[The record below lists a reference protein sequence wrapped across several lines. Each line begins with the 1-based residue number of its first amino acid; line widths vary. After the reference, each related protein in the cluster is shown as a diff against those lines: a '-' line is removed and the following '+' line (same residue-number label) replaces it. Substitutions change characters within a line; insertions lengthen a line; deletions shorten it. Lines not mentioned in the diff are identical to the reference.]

1 MPYNLSVPAKGDID
15 AFVIEGIPDDVA
27 PDSPEIKERVTRERD
42 KMQSGLMAGTPPDP
56 AGMLDGQEY
65 SPYNIATDTQLG
77 RALFPLRTRVRERI
91 AQQPVEAQFI
101 YSMSPAT
108 LGTFLGGAA
117 GLPFAVPTGGGS
129 VVVGAAG
136 GGAAGEFLSQL
147 FGVSPRDNFMIGA
160 SGAAP
165 IVGPAAARGFRL
177 LGRGA
182 SALARANPVVK
193 SAERVMTEESAVREF
208 GNVNAA
214 LIAKLQHRG
223 LISYPASRLYQ
234 IIDDVGVTVT
244 PNQFTGTFK
253 TLRALSDELEP
264 LTDFAAPKAAKKL
277 VDNVIKQQSSMQPI
291 SLSEVLK
298 VRSEVGK
305 LLRQFERSP
314 SGGGAKVLAAGET
327 FAALS
332 DDLAALAK
340 QPGVSRRAAQVA
352 LAANKRFKI
361 ERAGEELERVVEGFV
376 SKVPGEESLT
386 LNVNGLRKA
395 LFEMTNPKHKK
406 YNKLFTEG
414 AEDILPEIQKTLTK
428 LSAITKESANP
439 AGAGSLVVR
448 GGFAAGGAALGGA
461 VAGTPG
467 MVIGGIAGTR
477 GPEALMKVL
486 LTPTGRRFLE
496 RFARLGKG
504 EIDAGRLAVLSQA
517 ITQAALRN

>member
-1 MPYNLSVPAKGDID
+1 MPYNLSVSAKGDID

-27 PDSPEIKERVTRERD
+27 PDSPQIKERVTRERE

-56 AGMLDGQEY
+56 AGMLDGPEY
-65 SPYNIATDTQLG
+65 PPDNIATETPLG
-77 RALFPLRTRVRERI
+77 RLLFPLRTDLREYV
-91 AQQPVEAQFI
+91 ASQPPADRFI
-101 YSMSPAT
+101 LETGPTTIGTAIGT
-108 LGTFLGGAA
+108 AAGAPLGPLGMLGG
-117 GLPFAVPTGGGS
+117 GMI
-129 VVVGAAG
+129 G
-136 GGAAGEFLSQL
+136 GGATEYLSQL
-147 FGVSPRDNFMIGA
+147 LGFSPRSNQNITLSA
-160 SGAAP
+160 AAP
-165 IVGPAAARGFRL
+165 LIGPSVVKGAKVVGRT
-177 LGRGA
+177 A
-182 SALARANPVVK
+182 SSLARANPVVK

-214 LIAKLQHRG
+214 LISKLQHRG
-223 LISYPASRLYQ
+223 LVSYPSSKLYQ

-253 TLRALSDELEP
+253 NLRALSDELDA

-291 SLSEVLK
+291 PLSQVLK

-305 LLRQFERSP
+305 LLHQFERSQ
-314 SGGGAKVLAAGET
+314 SGGGAKVLAAGTT

-406 YNKLFTEG
+406 YDKLFTEG
-414 AEDILPEIQKTLTK
+414 AGDILPEIQSTLTK
-428 LSAITKESANP
+428 LSKITKESVNP

-448 GGFAAGGAALGGA
+448 GAAAAGGATVGA
-461 VAGTPG
+461 AIAGTPG
-467 MVIGGIAGTR
+467 AVIGGIAGTR

-486 LTPTGRRFLE
+486 LTPTGRRNLE
-496 RFARLGKG
+496 RLARLGKG
-504 EIDAGRLAVLSQA
+504 EIDEGRLAAMSQM
-517 ITQAALRN
+517 IMQAALKTDAR